1 MKAISDN
8 RIFFA
13 TDYDGT
19 LCHHPP
25 GVVADRE
32 IEAVKRFREEGNIF
46 GIITG
51 RDYESIHD
59 AVAEHPGLEV
69 DFIACMTGAM
79 IHDARGNLISERRAD
94 GKYLRELV
102 EFIRDT
108 GGVYACF
115 DIAKQF
121 YSIKT
126 GELEISCLVPIE
138 FTDTVEFF
146 HCAYTRYPD
155 IDTASAAA
163 AEMRRRFGEFV
174 NPHQNGVNVD
184 IPPVGCSKATAVEDS
199 AALFGIGDLSKMY
212 TAGDNYNDIPMFS
225 PWRGIAMENGC
236 DDLKKIAFATAENIA
251 AALDIAKEN
260 SK

>member
-1 MKAISDN
+1 MASTDK

-25 GVVADRE
+25 GVVVDRE
-32 IEAVKRFREEGNIF
+32 IEAVRRWREEGNIF

-51 RDYESIHD
+51 RDYDSIHD
-59 AVAEHPGLEV
+59 TVAEQPGLSV

-79 IHDARGNLISERRAD
+79 IHDAEGNLISERRAD
-94 GKYLRELV
+94 GKCLRALV

-121 YSIKT
+121 YSVKT
-126 GELEISCLVPIE
+126 GELEISCQVPIE

-155 IDTASAAA
+155 VDTASTAAD
-163 AEMRRRFGEFV
+163 EMRRLFGKFV

-184 IPPVGCSKATAVEDS
+184 IPPMGCSKATAVRDA
-199 AALFGIGDLSKMY
+199 AALFGIDDLSRMY
-212 TAGDNYNDIPMFS
+212 TSGDNFNDIPMFS
-225 PWRGIAMENGC
+225 PWRGIAMANGC
-236 DDLKKIAFATAENIA
+236 DELKRIAFATAENIA
-251 AALDIAKEN
+251 AALDVARN
-260 SK
+260 GA

>member
-1 MKAISDN
+1 MASSDN

-25 GVVADRE
+25 GVVVQRE
-32 IEAVKRFREEGNIF
+32 IDAVRRWREEGNVF

-59 AVAEHPGLEV
+59 AVAEHENLNV

-79 IHDARGNLISERRAD
+79 IHDADGNLISERRAD
-94 GKYLRELV
+94 GKCLRALV

-115 DIAKQF
+115 DISKQF
-121 YSIKT
+121 HSVKT
-126 GELEISCLVPIE
+126 GELEISCQVPIE

-155 IDTASAAA
+155 IATASAAA
-163 AEMRRRFGEFV
+163 AEIRRRFGEFV
-174 NPHQNGVNVD
+174 NPQQNGVNID
-184 IPPVGCSKATAVEDS
+184 IPPVGCSKAAAVED
-199 AALFGIGDLSKMY
+199 AAAAFGISDITRMY
-212 TAGDNYNDIPMFS
+212 TSGDNFNDIPMFS

-251 AALDIAKEN
+251 AALDIAREN